1 MVSGWVDYENDTY
14 YCGTENEGWAYTGW
28 QYLEPDD
35 DLNSSDYDDAG
46 MFNFKSSVR
55 QERMLLGIA
64 RADTTHSMT
73 MVL

>member
-35 DLNSSDYDDAG
+35 DLNSSDYDDQDG
-46 MFNFKSSVR
+46 STSSPLVR
-55 QERMLLGIA
+55 QEKMLLGIA
-64 RADTTHSMT
+64 RADTTHLMI